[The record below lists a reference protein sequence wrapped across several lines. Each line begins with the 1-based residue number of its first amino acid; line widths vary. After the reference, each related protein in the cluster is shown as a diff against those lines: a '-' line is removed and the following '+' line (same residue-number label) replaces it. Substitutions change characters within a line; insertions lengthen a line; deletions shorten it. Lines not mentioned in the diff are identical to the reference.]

1 MTFRQFKIDLWNL
14 MMEAA
19 CAQVKHEGEEE
30 IDKLRRQ
37 LLQEYPEHWDAL
49 LAEEEDYKKKQVT
62 KVPLQFQIALGFA
75 TDCFDSEDLEPVPG
89 NEGRLPDKPTLH

>member
-37 LLQEYPEHWDAL
+37 LLEEYPEHWDAL
-49 LAEEEDYKKKQVT
+49 RAEEDDKKKQVT

-89 NEGRLPDKPTLH
+89 NDGRLPDKPTLH